1 MCESIERAVAQ
12 RGSDYA
18 VRFECVCVCVGG
30 NVMTLDK
37 NLPFAENLG
46 IIRRIPSGC
55 RGTKHPLFYQT
66 RPSQRLL
73 WLWMELARCA
83 IPHIPA
89 EIPPLFPP
97 HFSITERWQAKK
109 KVHNFCCC
117 YVVLS
122 RTANRSPLLIISVT
136 STCRRTDFLPL
147 SAGVLIVAL
156 HVHAHARR
164 TEINWCNSW
173 RWRPSFSQRI
183 RNFCKIWQMKMSYFY
198 GHYILKLKK

>member
-18 VRFECVCVCVGG
+18 VRFECVGGG

-37 NLPFAENLG
+37 NLPFAENLC

-66 RPSQRLL
+66 RPSQQRLL

-89 EIPPLFPP
+89 EIPPLFTSTFLN
-97 HFSITERWQAKK
+97 HRALASGKKK

-122 RTANRSPLLIISVT
+122 RTANRSPSADYLCDKHMPAHWFSAFE
-136 STCRRTDFLPL
+136 CRCLDSRLARARARTKGRNQLMQQLTLKAQLHAENPEFLQD
-147 SAGVLIVAL
+147 
-156 HVHAHARR
+156 VH
-164 TEINWCNSW
+164 
-173 RWRPSFSQRI
+173 
-183 RNFCKIWQMKMSYFY
+183 WQMKMSYFC
-198 GHYILKLKK
+198 GH